1 MQSGN
6 QIAALQADPGLQI
19 AAQDGLLT
27 ALAAWKVTPHV
38 AAIFADFDTF
48 VAGAALPDLPSLAAL
63 FGGDQAVDAQAF
75 IAPLMAAWA
84 RCLGE
89 QPFGVVPM
97 RHHAGAAMTNLML
110 ASGGNCMLNL
120 VALDGV
126 KLGAVPA
133 ARTASFA
140 PAEVW
145 EVVLQGS
152 GSGRL
157 VERCGEAITAH
168 PLELAAGLAL
178 GREAGR
184 EALLLDRVDGAMLM
198 LRLQRRHDT
207 VQPRREYALND
218 GRMLRQACATPLE
231 SRHEVAV
238 ALIGRMGRK
247 DAAPLLAEIARDE
260 DHGDSLRWQALRECL
275 ALDTRT
281 GFWTLTAIARAGSDR
296 LAVPAGALRAQLLES
311 YPQLAE
317 VELCRA

>member
-27 ALAAWKVTPHV
+27 ALAAWKATPQV
-38 AAIFADFDTF
+38 AAVFAEFDKFT
-48 VAGAALPDLPSLAAL
+48 AGAALPDLPNLAAL
-63 FGGDQAVDAQAF
+63 FGGECALDAQAF
-75 IAPLMAAWA
+75 VAPLLAVWA
-84 RCLGE
+84 NCLGK

-97 RHHAGAAMTNLML
+97 RHHAGAAMANLML
-110 ASGGNCMLNL
+110 ASGATCMLNL
-120 VALDGV
+120 VAVDGV
-126 KLGAVPA
+126 KLGTVPA

-157 VERCGEAITAH
+157 VERRGEAIMAH
-168 PLELAAGLAL
+168 PLELTAGLAL
-178 GREAGR
+178 GREASR

-198 LRLQRRHDT
+198 LRLQRRHGAI
-207 VQPRREYALND
+207 QPRREYALDD
-218 GRMLRQACATPLE
+218 GRMLRQASATPAE

-260 DHGDSLRWQALRECL
+260 NHGDSLRWQAMRECL
-275 ALDTRT
+275 GLDTRT
-281 GFWTLTAIARAGSDR
+281 GFWTLTAIARAGSDT
-296 LAVPAGALRAQLLES
+296 LAVPAGALRAQLLET

-317 VELCRA
+317 VELCHA

>member
-27 ALAAWKVTPHV
+27 ALAAWKATPQV
-38 AAIFADFDTF
+38 AAVLAEFDKFT
-48 VAGAALPDLPSLAAL
+48 AGAALPDLPSLAAL
-63 FGGDQAVDAQAF
+63 FGGECALDAQAF
-75 IAPLMAAWA
+75 VAPLLAVWA
-84 RCLGE
+84 NCLGN

-97 RHHAGAAMTNLML
+97 RHHAGAAMANLML
-110 ASGGNCMLNL
+110 ASGSTCMLNL
-120 VALDGV
+120 VAVDGV
-126 KLGAVPA
+126 KLSTMPA

-157 VERCGEAITAH
+157 VERRGEAIMAL
-168 PLELAAGLAL
+168 PLELTAGLAL
-178 GREAGR
+178 GREASR

-198 LRLQRRHDT
+198 LRLQRRHDSI
-207 VQPRREYALND
+207 QPRREYAIDD
-218 GRMLRQACATPLE
+218 GQMLRQASATPAE

-260 DHGDSLRWQALRECL
+260 NHGDSLRWQALRECL
-275 ALDTRT
+275 GLDTRT
-281 GFWTLTAIARAGSDR
+281 GFWTLTAIARAGSDT
-296 LAVPAGALRAQLLES
+296 LAVPAGALRAQLLET

-317 VELCRA
+317 VELCHA